1 MANMTLKQKVERK
14 IDRCPDRCVFMRKD
28 FAKMG
33 GYDQVG
39 RALLQLTSENKL
51 VRMGYGLYARAR
63 INSLSGEPMIDCDG
77 GFIGAAREALDL
89 LGVEWDISEAER
101 LYNENLTTQ
110 VPMHSGVIIKERFN
124 RKIETEDGFKLRV
137 A

>member
-1 MANMTLKQKVERK
+1 MTLKQKIERK

-28 FAKMG
+28 FAKIG

-51 VRMGYGLYARAR
+51 VRMGYGLYARGR
-63 INSLSGEPMIDCDG
+63 INSLSGEPMIDCEG

-89 LGVEWDISEAER
+89 LGVEWEISEAER

-110 VPMHSGVIIKERFN
+110 VPVNSGVIIKDRFN
-124 RKIETEDGFKLRV
+124 RKIKTEDGFKLRV